1 MSGARR
7 ATATRT
13 VGATVSALTPRRLL
27 LDTHTWL
34 WLQNDDLRLGARAR
48 HLIQRA
54 PEVRVSA
61 ASAWEIAIKISIG
74 KLTLPPNADINAELE
89 FCGFLALPIDIAHAG
104 HMRQL
109 ALLHRD
115 PFDRLPVAQ
124 AIVEGLTLVTADT
137 QLASYGVSVADAR
150 L

>member
-7 ATATRT
+7 ATAIRT
-13 VGATVSALTPRRLL
+13 TGATVSALTPRRLL

-34 WLQNDDLRLGARAR
+34 WLQNDDLRLGARTR
-48 HLIQRA
+48 HLIQQA
-54 PEVRVSA
+54 SEVRFSA
-61 ASAWEIAIKISIG
+61 VSAWEIAIKISIG
-74 KLTLPPNADINAELE
+74 KLTLPPNADINEELD
-89 FCGFLALPIDIAHAG
+89 FCGFLALPIDIVHAD
-104 HMRQL
+104 HVRQL

-115 PFDRLPVAQ
+115 PFDRLLVAQ

-137 QLASYGVSVADAR
+137 QLASYGVSVSDAR